1 MSRSG
6 SLYLD
11 TSVII
16 ARYKPMD
23 PLHDASER
31 LFTNKAL
38 EFLISP
44 ITLFELYSV
53 ISRLGPNLVLPQ
65 EVKGVSLDT
74 LVRFII
80 EDCNIRL
87 ISEVFFIPINL
98 NQQKVNLPLE
108 YLISITLAEKLKLR
122 ALDLLH
128 IAYVAMLREKVKIFV
143 TGDEEILGKKTTI
156 KKVVRIEVKHPEDI

>member
-31 LFTNKAL
+31 LFTNKVL

-53 ISRLGPNLVLPQ
+53 ISMLGPNLVLPQ

-128 IAYVAMLREKVKIFV
+128 IAYAAMLREKVKIFV
-143 TGDEEILGKKTTI
+143 TGDEEILGKKATI
-156 KKVVRIEVKHPEDI
+156 KKVVGIEVKHPEDI